1 MKTQNEILQAID
13 GEPANLGKLDLRL
26 FESNP
31 DIVRDKLEE
40 KIHMLLE
47 KYGYGFKLLSFR
59 WRDNG
64 VPEAEVIVE
73 KKPDVPL
80 EDRVATPVAAPAI
93 KPAAKRRRKQP

>member
-1 MKTQNEILQAID
+1 MKTENEIIDAID
-13 GEPANLGKLDLRL
+13 NEPCNLGKIDMHL

-64 VPEAEVIVE
+64 TPDAEIIVE
-73 KKPDVPL
+73 KKPEVPL
-80 EDRVATPVAAPAI
+80 SDMN
-93 KPAAKRRRKQP
+93 